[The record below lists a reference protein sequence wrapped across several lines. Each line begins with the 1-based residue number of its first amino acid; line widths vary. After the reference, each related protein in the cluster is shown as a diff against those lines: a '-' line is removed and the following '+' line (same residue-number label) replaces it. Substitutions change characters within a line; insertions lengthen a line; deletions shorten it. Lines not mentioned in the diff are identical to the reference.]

1 MTPDAVRAAV
11 AAYYAAV
18 SDRDVAAAVAMFTP
32 DAKMLDPVGAPPA
45 LDAEQRRQRYA
56 GIAATFDTF
65 SIETSFVAVCAAAEG
80 GADAAARWTAA
91 GVAKN
96 GKHVAFDGIS
106 TFTFDPTGK
115 IAAMSAYW
123 EPAAVLAA
131 MQP

>member
-1 MTPDAVRAAV
+1 VSPDEVRAAV

-18 SDRDVAAAVAMFTP
+18 SRYDVDAAVAMFDP

-65 SIETSFVAVCAAAEG
+65 AIATSFVAVCPAAEG
-80 GADAAARWTAA
+80 GADAAAHWTAT
-91 GVAKN
+91 GTAKN
-96 GKHVAFDGIS
+96 GKSVTFDGIS
-106 TFTFDPTGK
+106 TFTFDAADK

>member
-56 GIAATFDTF
+56 GIAATFDAFAITA
-65 SIETSFVAVCAAAEG
+65 SFVAVCGTE
-80 GADAAARWTAA
+80 AAARWTASA
-91 GVAKN
+91 TAKN
-96 GKHVAFDGIS
+96 GAHVTFDGIS
-106 TFTFDPTGK
+106 TFTFDPSGK
-115 IAAMSAYW
+115 IASMSAYW
-123 EPAAVLAA
+123 EPAAIVAA

>member
-18 SDRDVAAAVAMFTP
+18 RAGDVDALVALFAP
-32 DAKMLDPVGAPPA
+32 DAVMLDPVGAPPA
-45 LDAEQRRQRYA
+45 IDTEQRRQRYA

-65 SIETSFVAVCAAAEG
+65 SIDESFVAVC
-80 GADAAARWTAA
+80 GADAASRWTAT
-91 GVAKN
+91 GKAKN
-96 GKHVAFDGIS
+96 GKHITFDGIS
-106 TFTFDPTGK
+106 TFTFDNTGH

-131 MQP
+131 IQP